1 MYICN
6 IYIYV
11 YIYIYNDCFVYLV
24 KRQPFTIEVGY
35 YCYLNICTCNL
46 KPCYEMSREKK
57 KEEKVFG
64 YYKNVDFTATLVKVH
79 VMTNSC
85 KSMVFFTRNFLLY
98 CHKSQSLFSLQ
109 DQF

>member
-1 MYICN
+1 MLCLLSKAAAFHYRSRLLLLPK
-6 IYIYV
+6 YM
-11 YIYIYNDCFVYLV
+11 
-24 KRQPFTIEVGY
+24 QGY